1 MMKRIFKIC
10 LLVTVVSL
18 IGALALLPFAVNGM
32 VNQLDKWAEYSAYQV
47 DYERSAE
54 GIANMEVKFEG
65 IERIY
70 CAVEVGNSGTDGLR
84 LSTDGL
90 QIYDITTTEEVEGDT
105 LRLTVHF
112 ALKPEFSEW
121 SNLVRFGYGSTPFE
135 TAISVPAGV
144 EVSFDESDCNVHSY
158 QVLAEQYETALQG
171 FREYCGEPLYS
182 DWEIYTALN
191 QYMVGN
197 YNRAEFNAAFDRA
210 AADILSD
217 VTDTIRNSETEA
229 RSRDEEYRYEMDPEQ
244 TMAYAADGEEA
255 VIYVTAGEMST
266 DSGLPSSQYG
276 SQPLPEDTYTLVETY
291 LNAVRDYLALSADC
305 WCAMN
310 ADAALL
316 RDVITPLE
324 TLRSQRTAAQEA
336 VTAARRALS
345 AAIDGCIY
353 SEYIYQPLYLE
364 DY

>member
-1 MMKRIFKIC
+1 MKRIFKIC

-158 QVLAEQYETALQG
+158 QVLAEQ
-171 FREYCGEPLYS
+171 
-182 DWEIYTALN
+182 
-191 QYMVGN
+191 
-197 YNRAEFNAAFDRA
+197 
-210 AADILSD
+210 
-217 VTDTIRNSETEA
+217 
-229 RSRDEEYRYEMDPEQ
+229 
-244 TMAYAADGEEA
+244 
-255 VIYVTAGEMST
+255 
-266 DSGLPSSQYG
+266 
-276 SQPLPEDTYTLVETY
+276 
-291 LNAVRDYLALSADC
+291 
-305 WCAMN
+305 
-310 ADAALL
+310 
-316 RDVITPLE
+316 
-324 TLRSQRTAAQEA
+324 
-336 VTAARRALS
+336 
-345 AAIDGCIY
+345 
-353 SEYIYQPLYLE
+353 
-364 DY
+364 